1 MKDENDKENYSLSN
15 EVERL
20 KKALEEAEMKNR
32 GSLYQSQSLIE
43 TIENLK
49 KEIGAKSQIIDEY
62 SGRLGNMTKEMDE
75 LKERSLEKSRQDNII
90 REQLEEKV
98 GNLMNVVKEVSM
110 KESMALNAAEECKNH
125 VDKLKMDDN
134 INLFKKSIK
143 EADDKASVAI
153 AEKKNKIDELTK
165 QTEDFRANMEI
176 IKKQKVK
183 LEEAVAGYEE
193 RCSDLRHSLHKT
205 SLNESALKKS
215 VEEKTK
221 CVENFEHEI
230 HNLHM
235 ECDAIKEN
243 IQRKVDLV
251 ETMQQELENEK

>member
-1 MKDENDKENYSLSN
+1 
-15 EVERL
+15 
-20 KKALEEAEMKNR
+20 MKNR

-49 KEIGAKSQIIDEY
+49 KEIGAKSQIIDEH
-62 SGRLGNMTKEMDE
+62 SGRLGNMTKE
-75 LKERSLEKSRQDNII
+75 
-90 REQLEEKV
+90 
-98 GNLMNVVKEVSM
+98 
-110 KESMALNAAEECKNH
+110 
-125 VDKLKMDDN
+125 MDDN

-176 IKKQKVK
+176 MKKQKVK

-205 SLNESALKKS
+205 SLNESAVKKT